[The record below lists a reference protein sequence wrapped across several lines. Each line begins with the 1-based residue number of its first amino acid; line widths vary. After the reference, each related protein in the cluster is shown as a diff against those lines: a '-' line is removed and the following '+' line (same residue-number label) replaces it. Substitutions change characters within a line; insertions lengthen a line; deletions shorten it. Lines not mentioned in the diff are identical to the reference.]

1 MSKTIKAWVNGV
13 VENIE
18 VNEITT
24 YIEESTLEDR
34 VVSLENKG
42 TTISTVTL
50 LADSWTGD
58 SAPYSQEVVIS
69 GVTINSKVDLQPTAE
84 QTKELQ
90 DEDIAFVAENN
101 DGIVTIYAINGK
113 PIIDYTIQVQLT
125 EVTSV

>member
-13 VENIE
+13 VETIE

-24 YIEESTLEDR
+24 YLGGATSDGPI
-34 VVSLENKG
+34 
-42 TTISTVTL
+42 ISSVTL
-50 LADSWTGD
+50 SADAWKGAAS
-58 SAPYSQEVVIS
+58 PYYQV
-69 GVTINSKVDLQPTAE
+69 VTITGATSNSKVDLQPTAE

-101 DGIVTIYAINGK
+101 DGIVTVYAINGK
-113 PIIDYTIQVQLT
+113 PETDYTIQVQLT

>member
-34 VVSLENKG
+34 VVTLENKG

-58 SAPYSQEVVIS
+58 SAPYSQQVAIS